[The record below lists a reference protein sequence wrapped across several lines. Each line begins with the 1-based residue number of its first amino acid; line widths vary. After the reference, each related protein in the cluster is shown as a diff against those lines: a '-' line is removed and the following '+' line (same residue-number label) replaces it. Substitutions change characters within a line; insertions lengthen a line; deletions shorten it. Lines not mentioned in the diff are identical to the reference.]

1 MTFRQFMNYAKKN
14 KINPKNDPI
23 PISPAAHYHMGGIKS
38 DKCGR
43 TNISG
48 LYACGENACTGIHG
62 ANRLASNS
70 LLEAIA
76 FADII
81 SSDIKDQI
89 NKYVREAT
97 YHPKIVKV
105 KPLDQNDLL
114 LLRDTMT
121 KYVGVE
127 RDQVGLEQAFDTVR
141 DIYLKY
147 QTHGYDNNSLITSLL
162 IIKSAMNR
170 TEQRGSHYRTDH
182 PYKDNKLNSRS
193 SITIEDLN
201 L

>member
-1 MTFRQFMNYAKKN
+1 MWPN
-14 KINPKNDPI
+14 KYI
-23 PISPAAHYHMGGIKS
+23 
-38 DKCGR
+38 
-43 TNISG
+43 G

-89 NKYVREAT
+89 NKYVRREVH
-97 YHPKIVKV
+97 HPKIVKV
-105 KPLDQNDLL
+105 KPLDQCDLL
-114 LLRDTMT
+114 ALRETMT
-121 KYVGVE
+121 KFVGVE
-127 RDQVGLEQAFDTVR
+127 RDQVGLKIAFDTIR

-147 QTHGYDNNSLITSLL
+147 QKQGYDNNSLITSLL

-170 TEQRGSHYRTDH
+170 TEQWEAIIV
-182 PYKDNKLNSRS
+182 L
-193 SITIEDLN
+193 ITIPG
-201 L
+201 